1 MPNQSAPPPLRVLV
15 LQWCCTAS
23 QFAGQSPTAH
33 QFCLLQCLEKQGGVR
48 SRTLFNKYIECYYLK
63 KTFKKRKRKR
73 KRKNKKHRGHC
84 WVRVLPHPISVLS
97 QGCTFFKKFN
107 PCWWCDVA
115 HITMNPLMLISN
127 RVGCVRARACSLFQ
141 SHFLERLSCGR
152 VRVAA
157 HPTGRTAHPLRSSA
171 KRGWWWW
178 RRCCSCRARTRR
190 DWLSWTWSVCT
201 T

>member
-1 MPNQSAPPPLRVLV
+1 M
-15 LQWCCTAS
+15 
-23 QFAGQSPTAH
+23 
-33 QFCLLQCLEKQGGVR
+33 
-48 SRTLFNKYIECYYLK
+48 CYYLK
-63 KTFKKRKRKR
+63 KTSKKRKR

-178 RRCCSCRARTRR
+178 RWCCSCRARTRR
-190 DWLSWTWSVCT
+190 DWLSWSWCVLRSMTLTAFRNVLTSAILK
-201 T
+201 